1 MNTIARL
8 LNVLFL
14 LTILNPAKGAMFNG
28 VVRLTATTHYCPTP
42 GVTALTF
49 LVDGKL
55 ACKAHKPAGYNHRW
69 TCSWDSRSVGDGDH
83 TLTAEA
89 FCPSGAIVERTDMKM
104 AEK

>member
-8 LNVLFL
+8 LNLLFL
-14 LTILNPAKGAMFNG
+14 LTILIPAKGATLSG
-28 VVRLTATTHYCPTP
+28 VVRLTATTHYFPTP

-55 ACKAHKPAGYNHRW
+55 ACKAHKPAGYIHRW

-83 TLTAEA
+83 TITAQA
-89 FCPSGAIVERTDMKM
+89 FSSSGALIDRTDMKM